1 VNEQTLE
8 IYTFKHFRSGCKG
21 YNLIH
26 ADHQMGNIFYLV
38 EVQIRVKTKV
48 YDLTPSLRDILL
60 LESGFEPGLES
71 GLEPGLESGLDQ
83 KNAKIRG
90 IAITQWF
97 CFIRHVTQAS

>member
-1 VNEQTLE
+1 M
-8 IYTFKHFRSGCKG
+8 F
-21 YNLIH
+21 
-26 ADHQMGNIFYLV
+26 
-38 EVQIRVKTKV
+38 
-48 YDLTPSLRDILL
+48 RDILL

-71 GLEPGLESGLDQ
+71 GLEPGLDQ